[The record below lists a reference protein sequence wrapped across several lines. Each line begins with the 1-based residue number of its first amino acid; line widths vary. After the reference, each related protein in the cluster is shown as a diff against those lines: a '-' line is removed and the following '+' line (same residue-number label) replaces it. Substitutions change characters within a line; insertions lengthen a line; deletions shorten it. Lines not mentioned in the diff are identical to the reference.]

1 MRNLRDVDGAI
12 SKYDACSNMLTR
24 SLSPQISDADQ
35 GRTTVLRASR
45 FRISTAAHASYFG
58 LALDGVAGTLL
69 RRIVCAAVA
78 LVLFCSTEGLL
89 HSCSVRTSFA
99 VVFCTVGR
107 STNCSS
113 SRRFVYFGWETTN
126 ASAAVDV
133 KFSSCYPRAVA
144 PTLHFFSPTLLTHLF
159 S

>member
-1 MRNLRDVDGAI
+1 MRHLRDVDGAI
-12 SKYDACSNMLTR
+12 SKYDACSNTR

-78 LVLFCSTEGLL
+78 LALFCSTEGLL
-89 HSCSVRTSFA
+89 HSGSVRTSFA
-99 VVFCTVGR
+99 VVLCTVGR

-113 SRRFVYFGWETTN
+113 SRRFVYSTSDGRRRTRQPLLMLSFHRAILAQWHRHCT
-126 ASAAVDV
+126 S
-133 KFSSCYPRAVA
+133 PRRRYSL
-144 PTLHFFSPTLLTHLF
+144 PFFS
-159 S
+159 